1 MNQSYRK
8 YLHIMKPIFY
18 LFSFLLITASCT
30 SDDDAG
36 SSDPNDGSLYFPPIT
51 GDVWETTSPSSL
63 GWDEQKLSELHN
75 FLEQNE
81 TRAFIVLVDGKIV
94 TEQYWNN
101 DLLGQPFDA
110 SKQWYWASASKS
122 LTGMMVGV
130 AQEDG
135 LLDIND
141 KTSDYL
147 GTGWTAMPQAKED
160 LITIRNQLTFTTGI
174 DYNVT
179 NLDCTDPSCLNYLN
193 DAGSQWF
200 YHNATYTLVKDL
212 LEVASNGSLNDYT
225 DSTIENP
232 TGMSGTWLPTPGGF
246 ASTYFSDAR
255 SAARF
260 GLLTLNNGTWDE
272 TPVLEDQSYFNDM
285 VNTSQSLNPSYG
297 YLWWLNGKGSAVF
310 PGLTTSFPI
319 DVTPNGPNDMIMA
332 LGRDGQFIDVI
343 PSMNMVLIR
352 MGDEPSGSL
361 VPVTF
366 HDELWERFNE
376 VLP

>member
-1 MNQSYRK
+1 
-8 YLHIMKPIFY
+8 MKPFII
-18 LFSFLLITASCT
+18 LFVLLGLLTACT
-30 SDDDAG
+30 NDDSN
-36 SSDPNDGSLYFPPIT
+36 SSPEDPNASLYFPPIT
-51 GDVWETTSPSSL
+51 GTTWETTTPESL
-63 GWDEQKLSELHN
+63 NWDTQKLDELHT

-81 TRAFIVLVDGKIV
+81 TRAFIVLVNGKIV

-110 SKQWYWASASKS
+110 TKQWYWASASKS
-122 LTGMMVGV
+122 LTGMVVGI

-147 GTGWTAMPQAKED
+147 GNGWTSLPQAKED
-160 LITIRNQLTFTTGI
+160 LITIENQLTFTTGI

-179 NLDCTDPSCLNYLN
+179 NLDCTDPSCLNYLT
-193 DAGSQWF
+193 DAGTEWY

-212 LEVASNGSLNDYT
+212 LEVASNSSLNNYT
-225 DSTIENP
+225 ENTIENP
-232 TGMSGTWLPTPGGF
+232 TGMSGTWLPLAGGYG
-246 ASTYFSDAR
+246 STYFSNAR
-255 SAARF
+255 SVARF
-260 GLLTLNNGTWDE
+260 GLLTLNKGTWDQ
-272 TPVLEDQSYFNDM
+272 TVVLGDQNYYDQM
-285 VNTSQSLNPSYG
+285 INTSQSINESYG
-297 YLWWLNGKGSAVF
+297 YLWWLNGKNTTRF
-310 PGLTTSFPI
+310 PGSTITVPSSI
-319 DVTPNGPNDMIMA
+319 TPSAPADMFSA

-343 PSMNMVLIR
+343 PSLNMVLIR

-366 HDELWERFNE
+366 HDELWQRFNE